1 MKLTLT
7 MNGFT
12 HSTESEGDDL
22 NVEEMYYQMRGLLVL
37 AGYHPNSVD
46 QYFQEGEYVWDLDT
60 NYKLGEE
67 PTLSDEQMD
76 ELMSEVRKRFKDE
89 AN

>member
-37 AGYHPNSVD
+37 AGSHPNSVD

-60 NYKLGEE
+60 NYNLGKE
-67 PTLSDEQMD
+67 PTLSDEQME
-76 ELMSEVRKRFKDE
+76 ELMSEVLLIL
-89 AN
+89 